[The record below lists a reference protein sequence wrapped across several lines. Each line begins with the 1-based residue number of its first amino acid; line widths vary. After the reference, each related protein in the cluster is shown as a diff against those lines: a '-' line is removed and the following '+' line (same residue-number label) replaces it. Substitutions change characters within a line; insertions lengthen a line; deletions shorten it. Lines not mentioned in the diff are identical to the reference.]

1 VKRLSALLC
10 GLTAAV
16 LVTAS
21 LATTAAATTAAA
33 TAGATTAT
41 ATTGATASTTSTASV
56 LSPTPYMG
64 WNTYYGL
71 GGDFTETTI
80 RSVADSIVSRGL
92 KKAGYD
98 IVWLDGGWQADQSRS
113 TAGDLVPNPAK
124 FPNGLKPLV
133 DYIHSKGL
141 KAGIYTDAGP
151 YIPGKCGLGSG
162 GYYQRDA
169 DQFAAWGFDAVKV
182 DYLCG
187 IAADLDPKTV
197 FTEFAQ
203 ALRNN
208 ASHRPMIFNLC
219 NPVTSPDWGN
229 YPESQQSIN
238 SWSYAPNIA
247 QSWRTYTDVGFQG
260 DIKFK
265 DVLRNYDA
273 NAKHPEVVKPGAF
286 SDPDYLAP
294 ELGMSDDEF
303 RSQLTLWSVAAA
315 PLVVGS
321 DIRKL
326 SATTIGMLTDPD
338 VIAINQDRA
347 AVQAVRVGAAGT
359 TETWVKRLQD
369 GSRAVVLLNRG
380 DSAKTLTT
388 TASAVGLHGARFTL
402 KNAWTNAVTES
413 AGTISAAVPA
423 HGTALFR
430 VGPARGLPGVPHVT
444 AGIPQVTQVGTQVLP
459 EGTAPVVA
467 GGDEFRA
474 EVAVRNDGLLPV
486 FKPTVALAAP
496 AGWTVTPIGKAPLL
510 LAGGQKTTLA
520 FKVKLP
526 AAAPA
531 GNAALTATTTYEAIG
546 YGQLRQATASP
557 LVIAPAPPDGTAAL
571 SHHPWI
577 AATSGWMSPTVDES
591 VGGGSPISLVSQTY
605 PTGIGVASPS
615 LVRYYVGQQCTKFT
629 ATVGID
635 DAVRNVGPEG
645 GTSTF
650 QVIGDGKVLFDSGTV
665 ERDHPK
671 PVEVDLTGVR
681 VLDLVVGDAGDGGYN
696 DRADWAAP
704 TATC

>member
-1 VKRLSALLC
+1 MKRLL
-10 GLTAAV
+10 GGVIAAA
-16 LVTAS
+16 LVTAA
-21 LATTAAATTAAA
+21 LATGTTP
-33 TAGATTAT
+33 AT
-41 ATTGATASTTSTASV
+41 ATTTSTTQQTDV

-71 GGDFTETTI
+71 GGDFTEDTI
-80 RSVADSIVSRGL
+80 KSIADSLVSRGL
-92 KKAGYD
+92 AKAGYD

-113 TAGDLVPNPAK
+113 AAGDLQPNPAK

-197 FTEFAQ
+197 FTEFAH

-208 ASHRPMIFNLC
+208 ASKRPMIFNLC

-229 YPESQQSIN
+229 YPESQQSIF
-238 SWSYAPNIA
+238 SWSYAPGIA

-273 NAKHPEVVKPGAF
+273 NARHPEVVKPGAF

-294 ELGMSDDEF
+294 ELGMTDEEF
-303 RSQLTLWSVAAA
+303 RTQFTLWAVAAA

-326 SATTIGMLTDPD
+326 SPATISMLTDPD
-338 VIAINQDRA
+338 VLAINQDKA

-359 TETWVKRLQD
+359 TETWVKRLAD
-369 GSRAVVLLNRG
+369 GGRAVVLLNRG
-380 DSAKTLTT
+380 DSAKTVTT
-388 TASAVGLHGARFTL
+388 TAAAVGLSGARFTL

-430 VGPARGLPGVPHVT
+430 VKPASGVPGIPHVT
-444 AGIPQVTQVGTQVLP
+444 AGIPQVTKVGTDAQP
-459 EGTAPVVA
+459 EGVAPVVA
-467 GGDEFRA
+467 GGDELTVQ
-474 EVAVRNDGLLPV
+474 VAVRNDGLLPV
-486 FKPTVALAAP
+486 FKPAVTVAGGT
-496 AGWTVTPIGKAPLL
+496 GWTVKSLTKAPTYLL
-510 LAGGQKTTLA
+510 GGTQASFA
-520 FKVKLP
+520 FTVKLP
-526 AAAPA
+526 AGAAPGSA
-531 GNAALTATTTYEAIG
+531 SLTASTSYETVG
-546 YGQLRQATASP
+546 YGVQRQTTVSP
-557 LVIAPAPPDGTAAL
+557 VVVAPEPPDGTVAL
-571 SHHPWI
+571 SHHDWI
-577 AATSGWMSPTVDES
+577 SATSGWMSPTVDES
-591 VGGGSPISLVSQTY
+591 VGGGSPISLVGTTY
-605 PTGIGVASPS
+605 PTGIGVATPS
-615 LVRYYVGQQCTKFT
+615 TVRYYLGKACTRLT
-629 ATVGID
+629 GTVGID

-645 GTSTF
+645 GTATF
-650 QVIGDGKVLFDSGTV
+650 QVIGDGKVLYDSGV
-665 ERDHPK
+665 VDRDNPK
-671 PVEVDLTGVR
+671 AIDVDLTGVR
-681 VLDLVVGDAGDGGYN
+681 VLDLFVGDAGDGGYN

>member
-1 VKRLSALLC
+1 MRRILGGVIAAALVA
-10 GLTAAV
+10 GAF
-16 LVTAS
+16 
-21 LATTAAATTAAA
+21 ATTTTPAVAAQA
-33 TAGATTAT
+33 TAT
-41 ATTGATASTTSTASV
+41 APATV

-71 GGDFTETTI
+71 GGDFTEDTI
-80 RSVADSIVSRGL
+80 KSVADSLVSRGL
-92 KKAGYD
+92 AKAGYD

-113 TAGDLVPNPAK
+113 DAGDLVPNLAK

-162 GYYQRDA
+162 GHYQHDA
-169 DQFAAWGFDAVKV
+169 DTFAAWGFDAVKV

-187 IAADLDPKTV
+187 IAANLDPKTV
-197 FTEFAQ
+197 YTEFAQ

-238 SWSYAPNIA
+238 SWSYAPGIA

-273 NAKHPEVVKPGAF
+273 NARHPEVVKPGAF

-294 ELGMSDDEF
+294 ELGMTDEEF
-303 RSQLTLWSVAAA
+303 RTQFTLWAVAAA

-321 DIRKL
+321 DVRKL
-326 SATTIGMLTDPD
+326 SATTVGMLTDPD
-338 VIAINQDRA
+338 VLAINQDKA

-359 TETWVKRLQD
+359 TETWVKRLAD

-388 TASAVGLHGARFTL
+388 TASAVGLHGSRFTL
-402 KNAWTNAVTES
+402 KNAWTDKVTES
-413 AGTISAAVPA
+413 GGVISAAVPA

-430 VGPARGLPGVPHVT
+430 VEPARGVPGVPHVT
-444 AGIPQVTQVGTQVLP
+444 AGIPQVTKVGTDAQPADV
-459 EGTAPVVA
+459 APVVA
-467 GGDEFRA
+467 GGDELT
-474 EVAVRNDGLLPV
+474 VQVNVRNDGVLPV
-486 FKPTVALAAP
+486 LKPTVTVAGGN
-496 AGWTVTPIGKAPLL
+496 GWTVTPLSKAPAI
-510 LAGGQKTTLA
+510 LAGGKQANFTFT
-520 FKVKLP
+520 VKLP
-526 AAAPA
+526 AGAAP
-531 GNAALTATTTYEAIG
+531 G
-546 YGQLRQATASP
+546 TASVTAQTAYQTV
-557 LVIAPAPPDGTAAL
+557 LYGVQKQTTVLSSIVIAPAPPSGTVPL
-571 SHHPWI
+571 SHHSWI
-577 AATSGWMSPTVDES
+577 TATSGWMSPTIDES
-591 VGGGSPISLVSQTY
+591 VGGGNPIKLTGTTY
-605 PTGIGVASPS
+605 STGIGVASPS
-615 LVRYYVGQQCTKFT
+615 LVRYYVGKACSRLTG
-629 ATVGID
+629 TVGID
-635 DAVRNVGPEG
+635 DVVSNVGPDG

-650 QVIGDGKVLFDSGTV
+650 QVVGDGKVLFDSGVVDRFT
-665 ERDHPK
+665 PK
-671 PVEVDLTGVR
+671 PFDVDLTGVR

>member
-1 VKRLSALLC
+1 MRRFLGGVIAAALVA
-10 GLTAAV
+10 GAFATTTTTAAV
-16 LVTAS
+16 
-21 LATTAAATTAAA
+21 AAQA
-33 TAGATTAT
+33 TAP
-41 ATTGATASTTSTASV
+41 V

-71 GGDFTETTI
+71 GGDFTADTI
-80 RSVADSIVSRGL
+80 KSVADSLVSRGL
-92 KKAGYD
+92 AKAGYD
-98 IVWLDGGWQADQSRS
+98 VVWLDGGWQADQSRS
-113 TAGDLVPNPAK
+113 AAGDLVANPAK
-124 FPNGLKPLV
+124 FPDGLKPVV

-187 IAADLDPKTV
+187 IAANLDPKTV

-238 SWSYAPNIA
+238 SWTYAPGIA

-273 NAKHPEVVKPGAF
+273 NARHPEVVKPGAF

-294 ELGMSDDEF
+294 ELGMSDEEF
-303 RSQLTLWSVAAA
+303 RSQLTLWAVAAA

-321 DIRKL
+321 DVRKL
-326 SATTIGMLTDPD
+326 SATTVSMLTDPD
-338 VIAINQDRA
+338 VLAINQDKA

-359 TETWVKRLQD
+359 TETWVKRLAD

-388 TASAVGLHGARFTL
+388 TAKAVGLNGARFTL
-402 KNAWTNAVTES
+402 KNAWTNKVTES

-430 VGPARGLPGVPHVT
+430 VSPSVGLPGVSHVT
-444 AGIPQVTQVGTQVLP
+444 AGIPQVTKVGTDAQP
-459 EGTAPVVA
+459 EGAAPVVA
-467 GGDEFRA
+467 GGDELT
-474 EVAVRNDGLLPV
+474 VQVNVRNDGLLPV
-486 FKPTVALAAP
+486 LKPVATVAGGT
-496 AGWTVTPIGKAPLL
+496 GWTVKSLSKAPVLI
-510 LAGGQKTTLA
+510 AGGKQANFLFT
-520 FKVKLP
+520 VKLP
-526 AAAPA
+526 ANAAPGTA
-531 GNAALTATTTYEAIG
+531 SLTAATSYDAIG
-546 YGQLRQATASP
+546 YGVQKQTTVLSP
-557 LVIAPAPPDGTAAL
+557 VIVAPVPPKGTVPL
-571 SHHPWI
+571 SHHDWI
-577 AATSGWMSPTVDES
+577 TATSGWMTPTIDES
-591 VGGGSPISLVSQTY
+591 VGGGNPIKLTGTTY

-615 LVRYYVGQQCTKFT
+615 LVRYYLGKSCSRLTG
-629 ATVGID
+629 TVGID
-635 DAVRNVGPEG
+635 DVVGNVGPDG

-650 QVIGDGKVLFDSGTV
+650 QVVGDGKVLFDSGTV
-665 ERDHPK
+665 DRFTPK
-671 PVEVDLTGVR
+671 PFDVDLANVR

>member
-1 VKRLSALLC
+1 MKRLSALL
-10 GLTAAV
+10 GGVVAAV

-21 LATTAAATTAAA
+21 IAAPASATPAPQPTPTTQQQP
-33 TAGATTAT
+33 
-41 ATTGATASTTSTASV
+41 
-56 LSPTPYMG
+56 LISPTPYMG

-71 GGDFTETTI
+71 AGDFTETSL
-80 RSVADSIVSRGL
+80 RSVADSIVNRGL

-113 TAGDLVPNPAK
+113 AAGDLVPHPDK

-208 ASHRPMIFNLC
+208 ASNRPMIFNLC

-229 YPESQQSIN
+229 YPESQQSIF
-238 SWSYAPNIA
+238 SWSYAPAIA

-273 NAKHPEVVKPGAF
+273 NAKHPEVVRPGAF
-286 SDPDYLAP
+286 GDPDYLAP
-294 ELGMSDDEF
+294 ELGMSDEEF
-303 RSQLTLWSVAAA
+303 RTQLTLWSVAAA
-315 PLVVGS
+315 PLVIGS

-359 TETWVKRLQD
+359 TETWVKRLAD

-388 TASAVGLHGARFTL
+388 TASAVGLRGARFTL
-402 KNAWTNAVTES
+402 KNAWTNATTES

-459 EGTAPVVA
+459 EGAAPVVA
-467 GGDEFRA
+467 GGDELRA
-474 EVAVRNDGLLPV
+474 EVVVRNDGLLPV
-486 FKPTVALAAP
+486 FKPAVALTAAT
-496 AGWTVTPIGKAPLL
+496 GWTVTPVGKAPLL
-510 LAGGQKTTLA
+510 LAPGQKVTLA

-526 AAAPA
+526 VTAPA
-531 GNAALTATTTYEAIG
+531 GNATLAATTQYEAIG
-546 YGQLRQATASP
+546 YGRQKQVTVSP
-557 LVIAPAPPDGTAAL
+557 LVIAPVPPDGTAAL

-577 AATSGWMSPTVDES
+577 TATSGWMSPTIDES

-645 GTSTF
+645 GTATF
-650 QVIGDGKVLFDSGTV
+650 QMVGDGKVLFDSGV
-665 ERDHPK
+665 VGRDDPK
-671 PVEVDLTGVR
+671 PVEVDLTGVH

-696 DRADWAAP
+696 DRADWAVP
-704 TATC
+704 TAIC

>member
-1 VKRLSALLC
+1 VIATALVA
-10 GLTAAV
+10 GAV
-16 LVTAS
+16 
-21 LATTAAATTAAA
+21 ATTAAPAAA
-33 TAGATTAT
+33 AQAAPP
-41 ATTGATASTTSTASV
+41 V

-71 GGDFTETTI
+71 GGDFTEDTI
-80 RSVADSIVSRGL
+80 KSVADSLVSRGL
-92 KKAGYD
+92 AKAGYD

-113 TAGDLVPNPAK
+113 AAGDLVPNPAK

-151 YIPGKCGLGSG
+151 YIPGRCGLGSG
-162 GYYQRDA
+162 GHYQRDA

-187 IAADLDPKTV
+187 IAANLDPKTV

-208 ASHRPMIFNLC
+208 SSHRPMIFNLC

-238 SWSYAPNIA
+238 SWSYAPAIA

-273 NAKHPEVVKPGAF
+273 NARHPEVVKPGAF
-286 SDPDYLAP
+286 GDPDYLAP
-294 ELGMSDDEF
+294 ELGMADEEF
-303 RSQLTLWSVAAA
+303 RTQLTLWSVAAA
-315 PLVVGS
+315 PLVIGS
-321 DIRKL
+321 DVRKL

-338 VIAINQDRA
+338 VLAINQDSA

-359 TETWVKRLQD
+359 TETWVKRLAD

-388 TASAVGLHGARFTL
+388 TASAVGLSGDRFTL
-402 KNAWTNAVTES
+402 KNAWTDKVTES
-413 AGTISAAVPA
+413 GGVISAAVPA

-430 VGPARGLPGVPHVT
+430 VQPARGVPGIPHVT
-444 AGIPQVTQVGTQVLP
+444 AGIPQVTNVGTDAQP
-459 EGTAPVVA
+459 EGVAPVVA
-467 GGDEFRA
+467 GGDELTVQ
-474 EVAVRNDGLLPV
+474 VAVRNDGLQPV
-486 FKPTVALAAP
+486 FDPTVTIAGGT
-496 AGWTVTPIGKAPLL
+496 GWTVEPLSTAPGLIEE
-510 LAGGQKTTLA
+510 GGRATFA
-520 FKVKLP
+520 FTVRLP
-526 AAAPA
+526 AGAAP
-531 GNAALTATTTYEAIG
+531 GAASLTATTSYRTLG
-546 YGQLRQATASP
+546 YGVQTQSTVSP
-557 LVIAPAPPDGTAAL
+557 VVVAPEPPTGTVPL
-571 SHHPWI
+571 SHHEWI
-577 AATSGWMSPTVDES
+577 SATSGWMSPTIDES
-591 VGGGSPISLVSQTY
+591 VGGGNPIKLVGQVY

-615 LVRYYVGQQCTKFT
+615 LVRYYLGKACARLTG
-629 ATVGID
+629 TVGID
-635 DAVRNVGPEG
+635 DVVSNVGPEG

-650 QVIGDGKVLFDSGTV
+650 QVVGDGKVLFDSGVVDRFTPQQV
-665 ERDHPK
+665 D
-671 PVEVDLTGVR
+671 VDLTGVR
-681 VLDLVVGDAGDGGYN
+681 ILDLVVGDAGDGGYN

-704 TATC
+704 TASC

>member
-1 VKRLSALLC
+1 
-10 GLTAAV
+10 
-16 LVTAS
+16 
-21 LATTAAATTAAA
+21 
-33 TAGATTAT
+33 
-41 ATTGATASTTSTASV
+41 
-56 LSPTPYMG
+56 MG

-71 GGDFTETTI
+71 GGDFTDATI
-80 RSVADSIVSRGL
+80 RSVADSLVSRGL
-92 KKAGYD
+92 KNAGYD

-113 TAGDLVPNPAK
+113 AAGDLVPNPAK

-151 YIPGKCGLGSG
+151 YIPGRCGLGSG

-187 IAADLDPKTV
+187 IAANLDPKTV

-238 SWSYAPNIA
+238 SWSYAPAIA

-303 RSQLTLWSVAAA
+303 RTQLTLWAVAAA
-315 PLVVGS
+315 PLIVGS

-338 VIAINQDRA
+338 VVGINQDRA

-359 TETWVKRLQD
+359 TETWVKRLAD
-369 GSRAVVLLNRG
+369 GGRAVVLLNRG
-380 DSAKTLTT
+380 DSAKTLIT
-388 TASAVGLHGARFTL
+388 TAHTVGLSGSRFTL
-402 KNAWTNAVTES
+402 KNAWTNSVTES

-430 VGPARGLPGVPHVT
+430 VSQARGVPGIPHVT
-444 AGIPQVTQVGTQVLP
+444 AGIPQVTKVGTDAQP
-459 EGTAPVVA
+459 EGVAPVVA
-467 GGDEFRA
+467 GGDELTA
-474 EVAVRNDGLLPV
+474 QVVVRNDGLLPV
-486 FKPTVALAAP
+486 LKPAVTLTGGT
-496 AGWTVTPIGKAPLL
+496 GWTVKSLTTAPSL
-510 LAGGQKTTLA
+510 LAGGKQATFSFT
-520 FKVKLP
+520 VKLP
-526 AAAPA
+526 AGAAA
-531 GNAALTATTTYEAIG
+531 GDAALTARTSYEAVG
-546 YGQLRQATASP
+546 YGEQQQSTVSP
-557 LVIAPAPPDGTAAL
+557 VVVAPEPPSGTAAL

-577 AATSGWMSPTVDES
+577 IATSGWMSPTVDES

-615 LVRYYVGQQCTKFT
+615 TVRFYLGKACSRLTT
-629 ATVGID
+629 TVGID

-650 QVIGDGKVLFDSGTV
+650 QVVGDGKVLFDSGV
-665 ERDHPK
+665 VDRDHPK
-671 PVEVDLTGVR
+671 PVDVDLTGVR
-681 VLDLVVGDAGDGGYN
+681 VLDLLVGDAGDGGYN

>member
-1 VKRLSALLC
+1 MKRPSGGVFARLL
-10 GLTAAV
+10 GGVMAAV
-16 LVTAS
+16 LVAGAV
-21 LATTAAATTAAA
+21 ATTTTQAVAAQA
-33 TAGATTAT
+33 TAP
-41 ATTGATASTTSTASV
+41 V
-56 LSPTPYMG
+56 LSPTPYLG

-71 GGDFTETTI
+71 GGDFTEDTI
-80 RSVADSIVSRGL
+80 KSVADSLVSRGL
-92 KKAGYD
+92 AKAGYN

-113 TAGDLVPNPAK
+113 DAGDLVPNPAK
-124 FPNGLKPLV
+124 FPNGLKPVV

-162 GYYQRDA
+162 GHYQHDA
-169 DQFAAWGFDAVKV
+169 DTFAAWGFDAVKV

-187 IAADLDPKTV
+187 IAANLDPKTV
-197 FTEFAQ
+197 YTEFAQ

-238 SWSYAPNIA
+238 SWSYAPAIA

-273 NAKHPEVVKPGAF
+273 NARHPEVVKPGAF

-294 ELGMSDDEF
+294 ELGMTDEEF
-303 RSQLTLWSVAAA
+303 RTQFTLWAVAAA
-315 PLVVGS
+315 PLVIGS
-321 DIRKL
+321 DVRKL
-326 SATTIGMLTDPD
+326 SATTVGMLTDPD
-338 VIAINQDRA
+338 VLAINQDKA

-359 TETWVKRLQD
+359 TETWVKRLAD

-388 TASAVGLHGARFTL
+388 TASAIGLHGSRFTL
-402 KNAWTNAVTES
+402 KNAWTNKVTES
-413 AGTISAAVPA
+413 GGVISAAVPA

-430 VGPARGLPGVPHVT
+430 VEPARGVPGVPHVT
-444 AGIPQVTQVGTQVLP
+444 AGIPQVTMVGTDAQP
-459 EGTAPVVA
+459 EGAAPVVA
-467 GGDEFRA
+467 GGDELT
-474 EVAVRNDGLLPV
+474 VQVNVRNDGVLPV
-486 FKPTVALAAP
+486 LQPTVAVAGGN
-496 AGWTVTPIGKAPLL
+496 GWTVKPLSKAPAI
-510 LAGGQKTTLA
+510 LAGGQQANFTFT
-520 FKVKLP
+520 VKLP
-526 AAAPA
+526 AGAAPGIA
-531 GNAALTATTTYEAIG
+531 SVTAQTAYQTVLYGVQEQTTVLSSI
-546 YGQLRQATASP
+546 
-557 LVIAPAPPDGTAAL
+557 VIAPAAPSGTVPL

-577 AATSGWMSPTVDES
+577 TATSGWMSPTIDES
-591 VGGGSPISLVSQTY
+591 VGGGNPIKLTGTTY

-615 LVRYYVGQQCTKFT
+615 LIRYYIGKACSRLSG
-629 ATVGID
+629 TVGID
-635 DAVRNVGPEG
+635 DVVANVGPDG

-650 QVIGDGKVLFDSGTV
+650 QVVGDGKVLFDSGVVDRFT
-665 ERDHPK
+665 PK
-671 PVEVDLTGVR
+671 PFDVDLTGVR

>member
-1 VKRLSALLC
+1 MKRLLDGVIAAALVV
-10 GLTAAV
+10 GA
-16 LVTAS
+16 
-21 LATTAAATTAAA
+21 LATTTTSAVAAQA
-33 TAGATTAT
+33 TAP
-41 ATTGATASTTSTASV
+41 V

-71 GGDFTETTI
+71 GGDFTEDTI
-80 RSVADSIVSRGL
+80 KSVADSLVSRGL
-92 KKAGYD
+92 AKAGYD
-98 IVWLDGGWQADQSRS
+98 VVWLDGGWQADQSRS
-113 TAGDLVPNPAK
+113 AAGDLVANPAK

-187 IAADLDPKTV
+187 IAANLDPKTV

-238 SWSYAPNIA
+238 SWSYAPGIA

-273 NAKHPEVVKPGAF
+273 NARHPEVVKPGAF

-294 ELGMSDDEF
+294 ELGMSDEEF

-321 DIRKL
+321 DVRKL
-326 SATTIGMLTDPD
+326 SATTVSMLTDPD
-338 VIAINQDRA
+338 VLAINQDKA

-359 TETWVKRLQD
+359 TETWVKRLAD

-388 TASAVGLHGARFTL
+388 TAAAVGLRGPRFTV
-402 KNAWTNAVTES
+402 KNAWTNKVTES

-430 VGPARGLPGVPHVT
+430 VSAAHGLPGASHVT
-444 AGIPQVTQVGTQVLP
+444 AGIPQVTKVGTDVQP
-459 EGTAPVVA
+459 EGSAPVVA
-467 GGDEFRA
+467 GGDELTVQ
-474 EVAVRNDGLLPV
+474 VAVRNDGLLPV
-486 FKPTVALAAP
+486 LKPAVTVAGGT
-496 AGWTVTPIGKAPLL
+496 GWTVKSLTKAPILI
-510 LAGGQKTTLA
+510 AGGKQATFTFA
-520 FKVKLP
+520 IKLP
-526 AAAPA
+526 ATAAPGTA
-531 GNAALTATTTYEAIG
+531 SLTAATSYEALG
-546 YGQLRQATASP
+546 YGGQRLTTVLSP
-557 LVIAPAPPDGTAAL
+557 VVVAPVPPDGTVAL
-571 SHHPWI
+571 SHHQWI
-577 AATSGWMSPTVDES
+577 TATSGWMTPAIDES
-591 VGGGSPISLVSQTY
+591 VGGGNPIKLTGTTY

-615 LVRYYVGQQCTKFT
+615 LVRYYLGKSCTRLSG
-629 ATVGID
+629 TVGID
-635 DAVRNVGPEG
+635 DVVGNVGPDG

-650 QVIGDGKVLFDSGTV
+650 QVVGDGKVLFDSGTV
-665 ERDHPK
+665 DRFTPK
-671 PVEVDLTGVR
+671 PFDVDLTGVR
-681 VLDLVVGDAGDGGYN
+681 VLDLIVGDAGDAGDGGYN

>member
-1 VKRLSALLC
+1 VKKPALLG
-10 GLTAAV
+10 GLIAAA

-21 LATTAAATTAAA
+21 LVTAAAPATAASPAPAA
-33 TAGATTAT
+33 T
-41 ATTGATASTTSTASV
+41 SMQTSV
-56 LSPTPYMG
+56 ISPTPYMG

-71 GGDFTETTI
+71 AGDFSEDI
-80 RSVADSIVSRGL
+80 VRSVADSLVSRGL
-92 KKAGYD
+92 AKAGYD
-98 IVWLDGGWQADQSRS
+98 IVWLDGGWQADVPRS
-113 TAGDLVPNPAK
+113 AAGDLQPNPAK

-208 ASHRPMIFNLC
+208 ASGRKMIFNLC

-238 SWSYAPNIA
+238 SWSYAPAIA
-247 QSWRTYTDVGFQG
+247 QSWRTYTDVGFLG

-273 NAKHPEVVKPGAF
+273 NARHPEVVRPGAF
-286 SDPDYLAP
+286 SDPDYLGP
-294 ELGMSDDEF
+294 ELGMTDEEF

-315 PLVVGS
+315 PLVIGS
-321 DIRKL
+321 DVRKL

-347 AVQAVRVGAAGT
+347 AVQAVRVGPAGT
-359 TETWVKRLQD
+359 TETWVKRLAD

-388 TASAVGLHGARFTL
+388 TARAVGLSGSRFTL
-402 KNAWTNAVTES
+402 KNAWTNSVTES
-413 AGTISAAVPA
+413 GGTISAAVPA

-430 VGPARGLPGVPHVT
+430 VSSASGAPGIPHVT
-444 AGIPQVTQVGTQVLP
+444 AGIPRVTNVGTDVQP
-459 EGTAPVVA
+459 EGVAPVVA
-467 GGDEFRA
+467 GGDELRA
-474 EVAVRNDGLLPV
+474 EVVVRNDGPLPV
-486 FKPTVALAAP
+486 AKPVVTLTGQS
-496 AGWTVTPIGKAPLL
+496 GWVVKNLTKAPEF
-510 LAGGQKTTLA
+510 LAGGKSATFA
-520 FKVKLP
+520 FTVKLP
-526 AAAPA
+526 AGAAP
-531 GNAALTATTTYEAIG
+531 GNAALTASTSYQAIG
-546 YGQLRQATASP
+546 YGTQRQTTVSP
-557 LVIAPAPPDGTAAL
+557 VVVAPEPPTGTAQL
-571 SHHPWI
+571 SRHPWI
-577 AATSGWMSPTVDES
+577 TATSGWMSPTIDEA
-591 VGGGSPISLVSQTY
+591 VGGGSPISLAGQTY
-605 PTGIGVASPS
+605 ATGIGVASPS
-615 LVRYYVGQQCTKFT
+615 TVRYYLGKSCSRLT

-645 GTSTF
+645 GTATF
-650 QVIGDGKVLFDSGTV
+650 QVVGDGKVLYDSGV
-665 ERDHPK
+665 VDRDNPRQ
-671 PVEVDLTGVR
+671 VDVDLTGVR
-681 VLDLVVGDAGDGGYN
+681 VLDLLVGDAGDGGYN

-704 TATC
+704 TAAC